1 MTVTGLVV
9 HRWLKMS
16 KGQRAEL
23 EVVLHANHVRVQH
36 VGMGG
41 HHGKAGLDAAKAD
54 FFAFW
59 RYFGGDAQRPLRGRD
74 AIVRS
79 VCPQLHGMATVK
91 LALLMVLVG
100 ASETRSEH
108 KSARVKT
115 RGDCHLLLVG
125 DPGTGKSQLMR
136 YACLLVPRSVHTTG
150 VGTTS
155 AGLTCSA
162 SRDSGE
168 WVLEAG
174 ALVLADRGICCI
186 DEVRPIPPRT
196 LPQRAAGV
204 SGLTLTRSD
213 PLGALPSFLFCSFR
227 SSAPCVLRIARPFTR
242 PWSSRRSAWPRLA
255 L

>member
-1 MTVTGLVV
+1 VGLKFCSGKNFLPIEERGKAMSDYQEIKLQEPVSSLELGCIPRSMLVILEHDLVDSCKAGDDVIVTGLVV

-59 RYFGGDAQRPLRGRD
+59 RYFGGDLQRPLRGRD

-108 KSARVKT
+108 KSSRVKT

-174 ALVLADRGICCI
+174 ALVLADRGIC
-186 DEVRPIPPRT
+186 
-196 LPQRAAGV
+196 
-204 SGLTLTRSD
+204 
-213 PLGALPSFLFCSFR
+213 
-227 SSAPCVLRIARPFTR
+227 
-242 PWSSRRSAWPRLA
+242 W
-255 L
+255 